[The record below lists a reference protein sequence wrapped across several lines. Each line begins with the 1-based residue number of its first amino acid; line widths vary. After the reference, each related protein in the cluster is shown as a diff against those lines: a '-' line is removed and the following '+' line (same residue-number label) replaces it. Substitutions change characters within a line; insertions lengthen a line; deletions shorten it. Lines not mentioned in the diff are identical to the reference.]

1 MKQVFWMEN
10 TCLQKPKS
18 HSYISKIHYK
28 VFSRFSR
35 YFKKLLQ
42 IYSICTF
49 AYAFAFKF
57 KYAVAHAHPHAQMY
71 LHLHLH
77 VHLHSLAHAV
87 HNFICA
93 HVQCI
98 GIRACIIFALPN
110 CCFCSIFLDIRS
122 SPQFFLLEKY
132 FPTVFLLEKP
142 LFAYTPFRHHFS
154 LGKFFFKGKTG
165 FFIKRKLKTLGKF
178 QKHFGN
184 FFRDLENYFGKCTR
198 TNSIWKNALEKC
210 SSRLK
215 LFSLRKK
222 NSKSSPSK
230 EKLLFLHFYFL

>member
-1 MKQVFWMEN
+1 MGAFEPEIIVIDYAITLRYLYETSILDGKYLFAETKKSQLHFKN
-10 TCLQKPKS
+10 TLQG
-18 HSYISKIHYK
+18 IFK
-28 VFSRFSR
+28 VFKVF
-35 YFKKLLQ
+35 FKKLLQ

-132 FPTVFLLEKP
+132 FPTIFLLEKP
-142 LFAYTPFRHHFS
+142 LFAYTPFRHHF
-154 LGKFFFKGKTG
+154 FP
-165 FFIKRKLKTLGKF
+165 
-178 QKHFGN
+178 
-184 FFRDLENYFGKCTR
+184 
-198 TNSIWKNALEKC
+198 WKN
-210 SSRLK
+210 
-215 LFSLRKK
+215 
-222 NSKSSPSK
+222 
-230 EKLLFLHFYFL
+230 FL